1 MLDLNLSVGS
11 SNSGSDSKG
20 MVTEKLRHL
29 PGSPKESSGSF
40 NSSTVSAGDEGS
52 TSNYDAAFAYSFSI
66 LKNSSAEELDKCNR
80 TIQLFPATGAGEEES
95 YVVGSGLGFGQ
106 SLRKEWLD
114 LTSSYGGVGAEE
126 RIVAQQPEEQP
137 QPQIQQV
144 RKSRRG
150 PRSRSSQYRG
160 VTFYRRTGR
169 WESHIWSVIHNRN
182 FIVILIILTIK
193 L

>member
-11 SNSGSDSKG
+11 ANSGSDSKG
-20 MVTEKLRHL
+20 TVTDKLRRFS
-29 PGSPKESSGSF
+29 GSPKESSGSF
-40 NSSTVSAGDEGS
+40 NSSTVSAGDEDS

-80 TIQLFPATGAGEEES
+80 TIQLFPVTGAGEGEPD
-95 YVVGSGLGFGQ
+95 VAVSGLGFGQ

-137 QPQIQQV
+137 QRQQV

-169 WESHIWSVIHNRN
+169 WESHIWSVIVIHNRN
-182 FIVILIILTIK
+182 FIVILITVIIK